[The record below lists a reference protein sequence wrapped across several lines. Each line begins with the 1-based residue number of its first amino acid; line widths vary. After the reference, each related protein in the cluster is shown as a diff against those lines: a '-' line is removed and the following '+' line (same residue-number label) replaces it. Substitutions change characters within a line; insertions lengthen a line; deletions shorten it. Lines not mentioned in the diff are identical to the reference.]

1 MQLPLSLA
9 VKDLRHDW
17 QAALCFLAA
26 LVGVLAPLLIILALK
41 NGVIGTMVG
50 RLVDDPSNRE
60 ILAVGA
66 GRYDSGFFDALA
78 ARGDIAF
85 AMPATRSINA
95 SADAVRHTSNRNLER
110 GVALIPSASG
120 DPLIDGDGQIVAGQA
135 HVSASLAKKIDAQVG
150 DSLEM
155 VIGRE
160 IDGRQEV
167 VRQALEILSIVPGDR
182 YGRDAVFISLSD
194 MLAVERFRDDASVS
208 EANWTEDINAPDTY
222 ASFRVYVQ
230 DLTDLTAV
238 QNWLEGQGA
247 TVRPRA
253 ENAALLLAFR
263 SNLNILYAIVAALA
277 AVGFW
282 AAMAANLRGMVERQ
296 RVSFSLLRLLGLSR
310 SGRYLVPI
318 LQSMMLVMGGIL
330 ATFVLVLPAMG
341 AINGIFVTGP
351 GETVASLGLVDLA
364 GTLILGAVTALTASG
379 WAVWAINGIET
390 EEVLRHA

>member
-1 MQLPLSLA
+1 MRLPLSLA
-9 VKDLRHDW
+9 LKDLRHDW

-60 ILAVGA
+60 VLAVGA
-66 GRYDSGFFDALA
+66 GRFDDNFFAELA
-78 ARGDIAF
+78 ARDDVEF
-85 AMPATRSINA
+85 VMPATRSINA
-95 SADAVRHTSNRNLER
+95 SADAVRNTANRNLER
-110 GVALIPSASG
+110 GVTLVPTAQG
-120 DPLIDGDGQIVAGQA
+120 DPLIDHDAAAGPGQA
-135 HVSASLAKKIDAQVG
+135 HISASLAKKIDADAG
-150 DSLEM
+150 SKLDM
-155 VIGRE
+155 IIGRE
-160 IDGRQEV
+160 IDGTQEV
-167 VRQALEILSIVPGDR
+167 VRRELDVLSVLPEDR
-182 YGRDAVFISLSD
+182 YGRDAIFISLQD

-208 EANWTEDINAPDTY
+208 EDTWADNVLRPETY
-222 ASFRVYVQ
+222 ASFRLYVRDLV
-230 DLTDLTAV
+230 DLTQMQD
-238 QNWLEGQGA
+238 WLEDQGA

-263 SNLNILYAIVAALA
+263 NNLNILYAIVAALA
-277 AVGFW
+277 AIGFW

-310 SGRYLVPI
+310 RGRYLVPI
-318 LQSMMLVMGGIL
+318 LQSMMLVMGGII

-341 AINGIFVTGP
+341 AINRIFVTAP
-351 GETVASLGLVDLA
+351 GETIARLGAVDLA
-364 GTLILGAVTALTASG
+364 GTLLLGAVTALTASA